1 MSKISNL
8 NYSVGKLRKYSHD
21 APHSSFADQNL
32 CYRAAQYWLLCGD
45 SNRASTLSYPRN
57 KALLTVV
64 AKPFFPT
71 LLVAGAP
78 INFDHLEPFQ
88 FLVATEARPGG
99 ATIDVRFSNHC
110 FSESFDTAIH
120 AGSIVDVWDRGLR
133 RVFSQQRYDLS
144 LGLRDIIEALP
155 TSPIFLTPEA
165 NFVRVM
171 IPGDHGIGEYRVYFN
186 AKHGRDASDV
196 SLFIESA
203 YPPDFSKPVLKPS
216 QMTKVRFSVLVD
228 KTIRGEK
235 IKFQYKR

>member
-1 MSKISNL
+1 M
-8 NYSVGKLRKYSHD
+8 
-21 APHSSFADQNL
+21 
-32 CYRAAQYWLLCGD
+32 
-45 SNRASTLSYPRN
+45 
-57 KALLTVV
+57 
-64 AKPFFPT
+64 
-71 LLVAGAP
+71 
-78 INFDHLEPFQ
+78 
-88 FLVATEARPGG
+88 VATEARPGG

-110 FSESFDTAIH
+110 FSEAYNAATH

-171 IPGDHGIGEYRVYFN
+171 IPVDHGIGEYRVYFN
-186 AKHGRDASDV
+186 AKHGRDACDV

-203 YPPDFSKPVLKPS
+203 YPPDFSKQVLKPS